1 MAQRVNL
8 DAMIKR
14 EDFAREIKDAPPPE
28 TIRELNLSM
37 LLPNAPIRRQ
47 LRKPDFQRETNHWTP
62 DQVLHFIKS
71 FLDGA
76 VIPGV
81 ILWRSTNFIF
91 VIDGAHRLSA
101 LCAWMSDDYGDR
113 AESKSFYNDDI
124 PNLQERI
131 AKRIRY
137 MIDRQIGNFKSL
149 EIMVGKPSG
158 DVAGRRAGGMFTR
171 PIFLQTVV
179 GDAKVAEDSFFA
191 INSQGTP
198 LDDTETLLI
207 KNRRKPVAIGA
218 RAIVRAGAGYPYW
231 SSFSHKNQNEVVS
244 LASQLFQIL
253 FVPEVTTPL
262 KTLDLPLGGSSSPID
277 ALAVLVDFLAVTNSK
292 SANEIDDPSSYDNDE
307 EGLATVQALRA
318 SLRIANRMTGNT
330 AESLGLHPAVYFTNE
345 QGKHNRFLFL
355 GMAGG
360 ITRKLRSNDSLWFKK
375 FTLGR
380 KKVEEFL
387 IANKSAIG
395 IVLQNLSKKQRIP
408 KMGSIEF
415 GVGQAA

>member
-76 VIPGV
+76 VIPGA

-101 LCAWMSDDYGDR
+101 LCAWISDDYGDR

-124 PNLQERI
+124 PKLQERI

-137 MIDRQIGNFKSL
+137 MIDREIGNFRSL
-149 EIMVGKPSG
+149 EMMVGKPSA
-158 DVAGRRAGGMFTR
+158 DVSGRRAGGMFTR

-231 SSFSHKNQNEVVS
+231 SSFSQKNQAEVVS
-244 LASQLFQIL
+244 LASRLFRIL

-262 KTLDLPLGGSSSPID
+262 KTLDLPLGGSSSPVD
-277 ALAVLVDFLAVTNSK
+277 ALAVLVDF
-292 SANEIDDPSSYDNDE
+292 
-307 EGLATVQALRA
+307 
-318 SLRIANRMTGNT
+318 
-330 AESLGLHPAVYFTNE
+330 F
-345 QGKHNRFLFL
+345 
-355 GMAGG
+355 
-360 ITRKLRSNDSLWFKK
+360 
-375 FTLGR
+375 GR
-380 KKVEEFL
+380 Y
-387 IANKSAIG
+387 
-395 IVLQNLSKKQRIP
+395 
-408 KMGSIEF
+408 
-415 GVGQAA
+415 